1 MISRIDALRTG
12 RKRFYV
18 GKPCIRG
25 HFAER
30 YTTSG
35 SCVECQLSRPVQ
47 RCRALLVGD
56 LPPPRVAGHCDLCEK
71 PARLKRDFD
80 RALVERGFPTLECY
94 RGWLCVSCKIGL
106 SQIGDTPRA
115 LRKALRYVSG
125 QLTGTSSANPT
136 RKVHV
141 SAERRI
147 ARDMNEVPTA
157 EMGEAAF
164 TGGQRG
170 SGSSSAPN
178 VSPLGDRTS
187 TLTDIGIDKNRASRT
202 KKRGEG

>member
-1 MISRIDALRTG
+1 MGQNDRFTQKLLNFPKQSMKLSFCNALNRWYRPRMTTPPNMISRIDALRTG
-12 RKRFYV
+12 RKRFYA

-35 SCVECQLSRPVQ
+35 SCVECQLSKPVQ
-47 RCRALLVGD
+47 RCRSLLVGD
-56 LPPPRVAGHCDLCEK
+56 LPPPRVAGRCDLCER

-80 RALVERGFPTLECY
+80 RAMVERGFPTLECY

-125 QLTGTSSANPT
+125 QLNSNLERQTDRKST
-136 RKVHV
+136 RF
-141 SAERRI
+141 R
-147 ARDMNEVPTA
+147 
-157 EMGEAAF
+157 
-164 TGGQRG
+164 
-170 SGSSSAPN
+170 
-178 VSPLGDRTS
+178 
-187 TLTDIGIDKNRASRT
+187 
-202 KKRGEG
+202 